1 MNKVEQ
7 ELQGLQKSQATSV
20 AELKTEPNNKFEEL
34 KKLILSTQAG
44 AGTTKQSSIGVFMI
58 TKLKSL
64 RENWQFCWNLMEVRD

>member
-44 AGTTKQSSIGVFMI
+44 AGTIKSTPSS
-58 TKLKSL
+58 
-64 RENWQFCWNLMEVRD
+64 